1 MQINKV
7 SIVGMGALGLL
18 YANHIAKH
26 AGSDTVSFVMD
37 EKRIQKY
44 RGEDFLINGEKV
56 RFQMISDTDAT
67 PADLLIVAVKYTGLE
82 AALDV
87 MKSSIDEHT
96 IIMSVMNGISSE
108 EIIGNRY
115 GMDRILYTVAQGMDA
130 MKFGNSLKYTQMGKL
145 HIGTIKG
152 GNPEILHSVKAYF
165 ERIDMPY
172 FEEEDILWRM
182 WFKYML
188 NVGIN
193 QTCMVY
199 DTTYSGAICEG
210 SEANRT
216 LIATMREVLAI
227 ANAKGIYLTE
237 ADLNKCIEIES
248 TLDPNG
254 TPSMGQD
261 RINKKP
267 SEVEMFAGTVIRLG
281 EELGIRVPE
290 NKYIYDRVKE
300 IEKEY

>member
-44 RGEDFLINGEKV
+44 RGEDFSINGEKV

-130 MKFGNSLKYTQMGKL
+130 MKFTDEEAIKTLCEKVKDLSEKVGITQTVKEVGAKKEDLEMLAEKAMEDPC
-145 HIGTIKG
+145 KP
-152 GNPEILHSVKAYF
+152 GNP
-165 ERIDMPY
+165 
-172 FEEEDILWRM
+172 
-182 WFKYML
+182 
-188 NVGIN
+188 
-193 QTCMVY
+193 
-199 DTTYSGAICEG
+199 
-210 SEANRT
+210 
-216 LIATMREVLAI
+216 REVS
-227 ANAKGIYLTE
+227 KE
-237 ADLNKCIEIES
+237 DFIE
-248 TLDPNG
+248 LFKQA
-254 TPSMGQD
+254 M
-261 RINKKP
+261 
-267 SEVEMFAGTVIRLG
+267 
-281 EELGIRVPE
+281 
-290 NKYIYDRVKE
+290 
-300 IEKEY
+300 